1 MYRPG
6 GRDRPLARLPPWGD
20 DRPRPTAPRDSRVTG
35 PARHAPAAAGLF
47 AFAVYLRTLLP
58 GMAFGDWGEM
68 QTVPHVLGIAHPTGY
83 PTYVIA
89 AWLGQLIPVGSVAFR
104 ANALSAVAVALTVSV
119 IVAIGL
125 RLGVRPFVAVAAALC
140 VGSVSTM
147 WSAATAAEVNG
158 LHVLFVA
165 LLLHRAL
172 IWEDRRQVRDLVIGG
187 LLTGLAVGNHLL
199 ILFVVPFV
207 TLFVL
212 RTGRQD
218 LLRRPGFA
226 VAGIAAMLAGLAVY
240 AYIPI
245 AASQAPALAYNRPV
259 TLDAVWWLVSGA
271 QFRGQFDFL
280 SSAGPLEMARSL
292 PTLWSLLVARAT
304 LVIPTLGLIGLI
316 VLLRRRPAFGLTV
329 GAILIGSAY
338 LWANYLKLEHYLLAA
353 WMVLAIGLMTA
364 LDAAADQVD
373 RITRSRYAGRRGR
386 ILPAGGWAV
395 GLAAAAFATGLTA
408 AHWSASDRSDDV
420 GAEAFVAT
428 AWSVLPQDAAILTEW
443 DVSTPLWHSQI
454 VLGARPDVLIVDD
467 TNVVY
472 EGWGSRETRI
482 ASLICDRPVFIIR
495 LHESDLVPT
504 RAHFRLTEIVK
515 VRVGSGGPTAV
526 VTRPLDR
533 VAPSAERRCDR

>member
-1 MYRPG
+1 
-6 GRDRPLARLPPWGD
+6 
-20 DRPRPTAPRDSRVTG
+20 
-35 PARHAPAAAGLF
+35 
-47 AFAVYLRTLLP
+47 
-58 GMAFGDWGEM
+58 MAFGDWGEM

-104 ANALSAVAVALTVSV
+104 ANALSAVAVALTISV

-125 RLGVRPFVAVAAALC
+125 RLGIRPLIAVAAALC
-140 VGSVSTM
+140 VGAVTTM
-147 WSAATAAEVNG
+147 WAAATAAEVNG

-165 LLLHRAL
+165 LLVQRAL
-172 IWEDRRQVRDLVIGG
+172 IWEDRRRPRDLVFGG
-187 LLTGLAVGNHLL
+187 LLTGLALGNHLL
-199 ILFVVPFV
+199 
-207 TLFVL
+207 TLFVAPCVVAFVL
-212 RTGRQD
+212 WTGRRD
-218 LLRRPGFA
+218 LPRRPA
-226 VAGIAAMLAGLAVY
+226 VLIAGIAAVLVGLSVY
-240 AYIPI
+240 GYIPI
-245 AASQAPALAYNRPV
+245 AASRAPALAYNRPV

-280 SSAGPLEMARSL
+280 SSAGPIDLIRSL

-304 LVIPTLGLIGLI
+304 LVIPALGLIGLL

-338 LWANYLKLEHYLLAA
+338 VWASYLQLEHYLLAA
-353 WMVLAIGLMTA
+353 WLVLAIGLMTA
-364 LDAAADQVD
+364 LDVAADQLD
-373 RITRSRYAGRRGR
+373 RITRSLRAGRRHR

-395 GLAAAAFATGLTA
+395 GLAAAAFATGLTG
-408 AHWSASDRSDDV
+408 AHWGASDRSDDV
-420 GAEAFVAT
+420 GAEAFVAR

-467 TNVVY
+467 TSVVY
-472 EGWGSRETRI
+472 GGWGSRETRI

-504 RAHFRLTEIVK
+504 RAHFRLTEIAK

-526 VTRPLDR
+526 ITRPLDR
-533 VAPSAERRCDR
+533 VAPSDERRCDR